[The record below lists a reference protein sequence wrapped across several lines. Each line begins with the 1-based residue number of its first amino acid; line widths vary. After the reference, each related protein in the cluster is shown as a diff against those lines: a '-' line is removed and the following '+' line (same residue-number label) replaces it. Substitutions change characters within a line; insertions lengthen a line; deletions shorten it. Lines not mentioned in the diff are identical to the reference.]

1 MSPALIAAARR
12 LEPHVRKLDS
22 IVVPLATGGGRG
34 IETSEEDLTANLRT
48 AITEMLAAS
57 YAAIVTLSRDP

>member
-1 MSPALIAAARR
+1 MSPSLIAAARR

-34 IETSEEDLTANLRT
+34 IETSEEELAANLRV
-48 AITEMLAAS
+48 AIAEMMSAAH
-57 YAAIVTLSRDP
+57 AAERIL

>member
-1 MSPALIAAARR
+1 MSPNLIAAARR

-34 IETSEEDLTANLRT
+34 IETSEEDLAANLRT
-48 AITEMLAAS
+48 AITEMTDAAR
-57 YAAIVTLSRDP
+57 AAEKLL

>member
-1 MSPALIAAARR
+1 MNPNLIAAARR

-34 IETSEEDLTANLRT
+34 IETSEEVLTANLRT
-48 AITEMLAAS
+48 AITEMTDAAR
-57 YAAIVTLSRDP
+57 AAEKLL

>member
-1 MSPALIAAARR
+1 MNPKLISAARK
-12 LEPHVRKLDS
+12 LEPHIRKLDS

-48 AITEMLAAS
+48 AITEMTDAAR
-57 YAAIVTLSRDP
+57 AAEKLL

>member
-1 MSPALIAAARR
+1 MSPNLIAAARR

-48 AITEMLAAS
+48 AITEMTDAAR
-57 YAAIVTLSRDP
+57 AAEKLL